1 MIIRLFWNQQVNVL
15 PGMSCAIMACL
26 ILARYPK
33 SNLNASLILIIRDVS
48 CVSNSK
54 FKSQR
59 RRITFE
65 TVNN

>member
-26 ILARYPK
+26 ILDRYLK

-48 CVSNSK
+48 CVSNPK

-59 RRITFE
+59 CRITFE